1 MSQQKSGAPA
11 GTGQPHNAAA
21 QVSQAPASQGSAA
34 ASADSASSGPPPAVY
49 GTGTINFIPLW
60 TGRRVIGN
68 SILSQTAA
76 GLNVAGGVTATSFSG
91 DGSAVT
97 NVNAATLGGLGSS
110 VFAQQD
116 TSNQFTGNQTI
127 TGNLTLTGSIDDAL
141 TLQGNLSDAEEE
153 EGANIIGG
161 FGGDSSYPGNSVA
174 PGVIG
179 ATIAGGGG
187 AADTTSLPSHNRRGR
202 GAAKA
207 RPPQF
212 GVTSIFQT
220 VTANWGTIGGGGSN
234 TASGIFSVV
243 AGGYK
248 NTASNTYATVGGGDQ
263 NTASGTESV
272 VGGGTSNTASGYAH
286 TTVGGGYSNTAGD
299 ENAIAYG
306 DTVAGGENNLANSA
320 ADTINFDSCV
330 TSGFCQATVAG
341 GWGNHATSG
350 NATVGGGYANTAAG
364 PFSTVPGG
372 WANTANGYNSFAAG
386 YGATANYNGS
396 FVWSDDLNSPAD
408 TGTGQFVATAS
419 GGFFFYTGG
428 SFGTYTGATLPSGS
442 GSWSSVSDRNVKDN
456 FAIIDGESL
465 LTKIAALPISTW
477 NYKTQATS
485 IRHMGPTA
493 QDFRT
498 AFGLGEDEKHIS
510 NIDSEGVALAAIQA
524 LYKLNQEKDG
534 KIAELSQALEQLKT
548 EVDTLKDSSRK
559 H

>member
-1 MSQQKSGAPA
+1 MSQQKSGAAA

-21 QVSQAPASQGSAA
+21 QVSQAPAPDAPA
-34 ASADSASSGPPPAVY
+34 ASADNAPSGPPPTVL
-49 GTGTINFIPLW
+49 GTGAVNFLPLW
-60 TGRRVIGN
+60 TGKHTIGN

-76 GLNVAGGVTATSFSG
+76 GLNIAGGVTATSFSG
-91 DGSAVT
+91 DGSALT

-110 VFAQQD
+110 LFAQQD
-116 TSNQFTGNQTI
+116 ASNVFAGNQTI
-127 TGNLTLTGSIDDAL
+127 SGNLTLTGSIDDTL
-141 TLQGNLSDAEEE
+141 TLQGNLSDAAEE
-153 EGANIIGG
+153 EGANLIGG
-161 FGGDSSYPGNSVA
+161 FGGDSSFPGNIVA

-187 AADTTSLPSHNRRGR
+187 AADTGSLPSPHRRGR
-202 GAAKA
+202 NAAKL
-207 RPPQF
+207 RPAQL
-212 GVTSIFQT
+212 GITSIFQT
-220 VTANWGTIGGGGSN
+220 VTANWGTVGGGGSN
-234 TASGIFSVV
+234 TASGIFSLV

-248 NTASNTYATVGGGDQ
+248 NPASNSYATVGGGDQ

-299 ENAIAYG
+299 KNAIAYG
-306 DTVAGGENNLANSA
+306 DTVGGGENNLANSA

-341 GWGNHATSG
+341 GWGNQATSG
-350 NATVGGGYANTAAG
+350 NSTVGGGYANTAAG

-372 WANTANGYNSFAAG
+372 WANTANGYYSFAAG
-386 YGATANYNGS
+386 YGATANYAGS
-396 FVWSDDLNSPAD
+396 FVWSDAINSPAD
-408 TGTGQFVATAS
+408 TGIAQFVATAT

-428 SFGTYTGATLPSGS
+428 SFGTYTGATLPTGS

-456 FAIIDGESL
+456 FAGIDGESL

-493 QDFRT
+493 QDFRS
-498 AFGLGEDEKHIS
+498 AFGLGEDEKHIA
-510 NIDSEGVALAAIQA
+510 NIDSEGVSLAAIQA
-524 LYKLNQEKDG
+524 LYKLNQEKDR
-534 KIAELSQALEQLKT
+534 KIAELSEALGQLKA
-548 EVDTLKDSSRK
+548 EVDKLRDSSISQ